1 MFFYGKPQ
9 ERVKGEQFVL
19 GGLMRIHKKISL
31 LLIFIL
37 GVLLFQSVS
46 FANSTVESWA
56 LRLEREIGRSNYQSV
71 TMEKAVVRLPKSQE
85 QNIQRVFRR
94 LVNNCKRDQELDFT
108 LTVVRDDTP
117 NAFALPAGYVC
128 INTGLLSMVKNDG
141 ELAGVL
147 GHEMAHIEC
156 NHAMKAIYRA
166 VGFSVAFTLIFN
178 QQRDKRNTQEVA
190 GMAGISLRLSQLGY
204 SRQAELEADRR
215 GVEIMEK
222 AGYNKQ
228 DIVNFWQRFQSQ
240 KGDSSKFLPF
250 LSTHPTIDNRIEQ
263 IKKLP

>member
-1 MFFYGKPQ
+1 LR
-9 ERVKGEQFVL
+9 ETSRNRVKGEQFVL
-19 GGLMRIHKKISL
+19 GGLMRIHKKVSL

-37 GVLLFQSVS
+37 SVFLFQSVS
-46 FANSTVESWA
+46 FANSVVESWA
-56 LRLEREIGRSNYQSV
+56 LRLERDIGRSNYQSV
-71 TMEKAVVRLPKSQE
+71 TSEKTVVRLQKTKE
-85 QNIQRVFRR
+85 QDLQRVFRR
-94 LVNNCKRDQELDFT
+94 LANNCKRNKELDFT

-141 ELAGVL
+141 ELAGIL

-166 VGFSVAFTLIFN
+166 IGFSVAFSLVLN
-178 QQRDKRNTQEVA
+178 HQRDKWNTREVA
-190 GMAGISLRLSQLGY
+190 GLAGISLRLSQLGY
-204 SRQAELEADRR
+204 SRQAELEADRQ

-228 DIVNFWQRFQSQ
+228 DILNFWQRFQSQ
-240 KGDSSKFLPF
+240 NGDASKFLPF